1 MKMIKWLLLLSVSVV
16 CLFAFASCGGKG
28 KTEPTEPQCEHEW
41 GEGKVLSDPTCIKE
55 GTMFYKCEIC
65 GEQKTEPIPPN
76 GDHKF
81 AKETY
86 YVKEPTANAAGELCK
101 LCTVC
106 GKEERS
112 SADYATYKK
121 KYDAAANAVS
131 AFTADKFGGTNHTKM
146 STTAYQAPTES
157 PTSGQHPRLLFT
169 EADMTSLRTAWH
181 DPALYNTIVKE
192 IIEAGLSSEDGILST
207 PSSGRAND
215 SQSVLNIAIAK
226 AFLYRMTHVRLY
238 GVQAI
243 LIAKNYLTTL
253 VINDGAYGDPERNY
267 GEAMF
272 YIGLVYDW
280 CYPLLTKNDKDQIIA
295 GVQHKICEQYGMTKE
310 IGFPPSGQ
318 NPVAGHGSERQLLR
332 DYLAFSI
339 AIYDE
344 EPTWYQFVGGRFFEE
359 YVPVRNEYYKAGY
372 YPQGISVYL
381 SLRYCADLWSAWI
394 MKSATGKIPYDE
406 ANMKQVMRSI
416 YTRIVDGKNTFFE
429 EGDDEAR
436 THQENLRQFSLP
448 AQISAYLFK
457 DATVAAWAKYSDY
470 SYTPYMFKFLMR
482 AGTPEPAAN
491 RYEGMDPI
499 LYNGGYLGQIIAH
512 SNWTENS
519 VTIQMKIGGYTTA
532 NHDHADAGSFQ
543 IYYRGLLA
551 GDSGFYDSYKTT
563 HWGQYHQS
571 TIAHNSI
578 VFCKV
583 DSSGKTSDTK
593 QQKRP
598 SEPGNY
604 DAWQSSAYK
613 MGTTT
618 GYAYGYT
625 DATKKT
631 PVYAYIAG
639 DIADAYSGVASEVT
653 RRMLTVYDTGREDVK
668 AYFFVFDHTT
678 LTDSYK
684 TYQKTFLLHTLTEPQ
699 INGKTVTVTSGKG
712 KLVLQNLVGGN
723 SIRAIGGKD
732 LNYVVNE
739 TQLATKN
746 GENDGYW
753 GRVEIATASGNAT
766 DTMLNVMYVCDSTT
780 NIQLPATKIQTT
792 ELVGGVIGNTVAVFV
807 TNAAR
812 RTNGITFTVTGS
824 GGGDL
829 NYYVSGVAAGNWTVS
844 VGGKTQTVTVTEESG
859 LLTFTAPAGTV
870 IVSKR

>member
-1 MKMIKWLLLLSVSVV
+1 MKMIKLLLLLSISVV
-16 CLFAFASCGGKG
+16 CLFAFVSCGGKG
-28 KTEPTEPQCEHEW
+28 ETEPTESQCEHEW
-41 GEGKVLSDPTCIKE
+41 GEGKVLSDPTCVKE
-55 GTMFYKCEIC
+55 GTMFYKCEKC

-76 GDHKF
+76 GAHKY
-81 AKETY
+81 AGEVY
-86 YVKEPTANAAGELCK
+86 YVKEPTATADGELCK
-101 LCTVC
+101 LCSVC
-106 GKEERS
+106 GAEKRE

-121 KYDAAANAVS
+121 KYDAAVNGIAG
-131 AFTADKFGGTNHTKM
+131 FTASQFGGTDHTKL
-146 STTAYQAPTES
+146 STTAYQAPTEN

-169 EADMTSLRTAWH
+169 EADMATLRTAWH
-181 DPALYNTIVKE
+181 TPAYYNMIVKE
-192 IIEAGLSSEDGILST
+192 IIEAGASSEKGVLST
-207 PSSGRAND
+207 PASGKAND
-215 SQSVLNIAIAK
+215 SQSVLNVAIGK
-226 AFLYRMTHVRLY
+226 AFLYRFTRVRLY
-238 GVQAI
+238 GYEAV

-272 YIGLVYDW
+272 YIGLIYDW

-295 GVQHKICEQYGMTKE
+295 GVQHNICEKSGMTRE

-344 EPTWYQFVGGRFFEE
+344 EPTWYKFVGGRFFEE

-381 SLRYCADLWSAWI
+381 SIRYCSDLWSAWI
-394 MKSATGKIPYDE
+394 MKTATGKIPYDE
-406 ANMKQVMRSI
+406 ANMKQVMRSV
-416 YTRIVDGKNTFFE
+416 YSRIVDGASTFFE

-436 THQENLRQFSLP
+436 THQENLRQFSLA
-448 AQISAYLFK
+448 AQISAYLFQ

-470 SYTPYMFKFLMR
+470 SYTPFMFKFLTR

-491 RYEGMDPI
+491 RYDGMDLI
-499 LYNGGYLGQIIAH
+499 LYNGGWLGQIIAH
-512 SNWTENS
+512 TGWTDS
-519 VTIQMKIGGYTTA
+519 AVTVQMKIGGYTTA

-551 GDSGFYDSYKTT
+551 GDSGFYDSYNTT

-583 DSSGKTSDTK
+583 NSSGKTTDTL
-593 QQKRP
+593 QQKRMR
-598 SEPGNY
+598 EPGDY
-604 DAWQSSAYK
+604 SVWHTSAYK

-639 DIADAYSGVASEVT
+639 DIADAYNGVASEVT

-668 AYFFVFDHTT
+668 AYFFVFDHVTAS
-678 LTDSYK
+678 DSYK
-684 TYQKTFLLHTLTEPQ
+684 SYQKTFLLHTLTEPK
-699 INGKTVTVTSGKG
+699 ISWKTVTITSGKG

-723 SIRAIGGKD
+723 TVKAVGGANK
-732 LNYVVNE
+732 NYVVNE
-739 TQLATKN
+739 EQLATKN
-746 GENDGYW
+746 GEKDGYW

-780 NIQLPATKIQTT
+780 NVSLPAAKIQTNDLT
-792 ELVGGVIGNTVAVFV
+792 GGVIGNTAAIFV

-812 RTNGITFTVTGS
+812 RSTGFTFTTTGS
-824 GGGDL
+824 GDL

-844 VGGKTQTVTVTEESG
+844 VGGKTQSLTVSEESG
-859 LLTFTAPAGTV
+859 LLTFTAPAGSV
-870 IVSKR
+870 IVSRR

>member
-1 MKMIKWLLLLSVSVV
+1 MKTIKWLLLLSLSVV
-16 CLFAFASCGGKG
+16 CLFAFASCGKG
-28 KTEPTEPQCEHEW
+28 PKETECAHDW
-41 GEGKVLSDPTCIKE
+41 GEGKVLSNPTCIKE
-55 GTMFYKCEIC
+55 GTMFYKCSIC
-65 GEQKTEPIPPN
+65 GEQKTEAIPPN
-76 GDHKF
+76 GEHVY
-81 AKETY
+81 ASETY
-86 YVKEPTANAAGELCK
+86 YVKEPTSTTPGEACS

-106 GKEERS
+106 GAEKREPV
-112 SADYATYKK
+112 DYATYKK
-121 KYDAAANAVS
+121 KTDAAISGISGFNAS
-131 AFTADKFGGTNHTKM
+131 QFGGTNHTKL
-146 STTAYQAPTES
+146 STTAYAAPTAT
-157 PTSGQHPRLLFT
+157 PTVGQHPRLLFT
-169 EADMTSLRTAWH
+169 EADMEEIRTAWH
-181 DPALYNTIVKE
+181 KSAYYNTIVKN
-192 IIEAGLSSEDGILST
+192 IIDAGKSTENGVLSA

-215 SQSVLNIAIAK
+215 SQNVLNIAIGK
-226 AFLYRMTHVRLY
+226 AFLYRLTRVRLY
-238 GVQAI
+238 AYESI
-243 LIAKNYLTTL
+243 LIAKNYLSTL

-280 CYPLLTKNDKDQIIA
+280 CYPLLTANDKEQIIA
-295 GVQHKICEQYGMTKE
+295 GVQHNICEKNGMTKE

-344 EPTWYQFVGGRFFEE
+344 EPTWYKFVGGRFFQE

-416 YTRIVDGKNTFFE
+416 YSRIVDGKTTFFE

-436 THQENLRQFSLP
+436 THQENLYQFSLP
-448 AQISAYLFK
+448 AQISAYLFD

-470 SYTPYMFKFLMR
+470 SYTPPMFKFLLR

-491 RYEGMDPI
+491 RYEGMDLI
-499 LYNGGYLGQIIAH
+499 LYNGGYLGQLIAH
-512 SNWTENS
+512 TGWTDAD
-519 VTIQMKIGGYTTA
+519 VTVQMKIGGYTTA

-551 GDSGFYDSYKTT
+551 GDSGFYDTYNSK

-578 VFCKV
+578 VFCQV
-583 DSSGKTSDTK
+583 NSSGKTTDTL
-593 QQKRP
+593 QQKRKR
-598 SEPGNY
+598 EPGNY
-604 DAWQSSAYK
+604 SVWHTSDYK

-618 GYAYGYT
+618 GYAYGYA

-631 PVYAYIAG
+631 PTFAYIAG
-639 DIADAYSGVASEVT
+639 DIADAYDGVASEVT

-668 AYFFVFDHTT
+668 AYFFVFDHVTANQ
-678 LTDSYK
+678 SYK
-684 TYQKTFLLHTLTEPQ
+684 SYQKTFLLHTLTEPK
-699 INGKTVTVTSGKG
+699 IDGNKVTVTSGKG

-723 SIRAIGGKD
+723 TIKPIGGKNK
-732 LNYVVNE
+732 NYVVNE
-739 TQLATKN
+739 EQIATED

-766 DTMLNVMYVCDSTT
+766 DTMLNVMYVCDNTT
-780 NIQLPATKIQTT
+780 NISLPATSIKTNDLT
-792 ELVGGVIGNTVAVFV
+792 GGVIGNTAAVFV
-807 TNAAR
+807 NNAAR
-812 RTNGITFTVTGS
+812 RSTGFTFTANGS
-824 GGGDL
+824 GEL

-844 VGGKTQTVTVTEESG
+844 VGGKTQTLTVSEESG
-859 LLTFTAPAGTV
+859 LLVFTAPAGSV
-870 IVSKR
+870 IVSRR